1 MIRIQDH
8 LASDIMATSRK
19 QSAQDPVGTI
29 RTRRLIL
36 QPLTQA
42 DAPGVYALRSNPQI
56 FHWRKSVDT
65 KSQSDT
71 WLYALSSLPSPLP
84 VSRHRHLCTDHG
96 LASNENL
103 SAPVPNLNY
112 TVRLCP
118 ALIHTSDADI
128 VGMVGG
134 VRLPEVGYIYDPSI
148 WGNGF
153 ATEAL
158 RGWMDMYW
166 SRWPDG
172 HPALPWEDRGYLRAV
187 TGQHNGGMND
197 SGNVLKKCGFQ
208 KSGEK
213 EVEEEGSMV
222 RLEEWVSEKPRR
234 K

>member
-1 MIRIQDH
+1 M
-8 LASDIMATSRK
+8 
-19 QSAQDPVGTI
+19 
-29 RTRRLIL
+29 
-36 QPLTQA
+36 
-42 DAPGVYALRSNPQI
+42 RSP
-56 FHWRKSVDT
+56 
-65 KSQSDT
+65 
-71 WLYALSSLPSPLP
+71 LSSLS
-84 VSRHRHLCTDHG
+84 SHGIIQIKRCNADTDSG
-96 LASNENL
+96 FASDENL

-158 RGWMDMYW
+158 RAWMDMYW
-166 SRWPDG
+166 SKWPDG
-172 HPALPWEDRGYLRAV
+172 HPDLPKEERGHLRAK
-187 TGQHNGGMND
+187 TGQENGGMND
-197 SGNVLKKCGFQ
+197 SGNVLKKCGFR
-208 KSGEK
+208 KCGEK

-222 RLEEWVSEKPRR
+222 ILEEWVSEKPRR